1 MSEHKTI
8 KININASD
16 KEIEEAI
23 EKAVAYELENGYMSA
38 LNVEFVHEE
47 EEKVAKKAN
56 LTSAD
61 GSTAAIAAEEFNEFM
76 DMVKDVQFTG
86 DIDKDLDTVEKLYK
100 SKKDET
106 NCTNCSCDQNCRVN
120 YEYTEG
126 TKLTGCTF
134 KMVRKAVKKGAI
146 AMRGDKTAI
155 LFLTQEDMEADDWI
169 IIW

>member
-16 KEIEEAI
+16 KEIESAI

-47 EEKVAKKAN
+47 EEKVAKKTN
-56 LTSAD
+56 LASAD
-61 GSTAAIAAEEFNEFM
+61 GSTGIIAGEEFNEFM
-76 DMVKDVQFTG
+76 DMVKDIQFTG
-86 DIDKDLDTVEKLYK
+86 DIDKDLDTVEKLYE
-100 SKKDET
+100 SKKDEI
-106 NCTNCSCDQNCRVN
+106 NCTNCSCNQSCKVN

-126 TKLTGCTF
+126 TRLTGCTF

-155 LFLTQEDMEADDWI
+155 LFLTQEDIEADDWI